1 MVAVTYKHHVC
12 AISYFDL
19 YLSKSSLALRL
30 RHSDTVYNPLQLL
43 INHNQDLPSTMRIA
57 IAVLALA
64 FVGVSIARGS
74 LLTIGHR
81 IHYHDVKF
89 VMVCQYSRAC
99 V

>member
-1 MVAVTYKHHVC
+1 MC
-12 AISYFDL
+12 NQLLYFDL
-19 YLSKSSLALRL
+19 YFSKSSLDLRL

-81 IHYHDVKF
+81 IHDHDVKF
-89 VMVCQYSRAC
+89 VKVCQYSCAC
-99 V
+99 L